1 MATVEKRGESYRI
14 VASAGYDRE
23 GKQLRK
29 RMTWTPAP
37 GMTAR
42 QVEKELERQTVLFEE
57 RVKNGLFIEA
67 SIRFADYAE
76 LWLKNY
82 GEKHL
87 APKTV
92 SRYKAL
98 LVRINSAIGNIRLD
112 RLQPHHIS
120 EFLDNLEEDGIK
132 ETASFSASVDLRAI
146 LKKRGM
152 TRQALADAAGIGIST
167 VYMTCRGKTV
177 AKETAEA
184 ICKALNLKFK
194 ESFAAPEQS
203 EKLSGKTVLHHYRL
217 ISAILNSAVIDDQIL
232 VTNPAS
238 RVRPPRCEHKEAEYL
253 DEVQAAHL
261 LDLLEGEPMQYKVAV
276 TLLLYTGMRRGE
288 LLGLEW
294 RDIDFTNFIVNI
306 CRQSQYLAGKG
317 IFTKEPKTESS
328 IRVIKLSAVTV
339 ELLRKYKIW
348 QNEYRLSIGDQWENC
363 NRLFTAW
370 NGTPMH
376 PDVLSGWF
384 EDFIKRTDLPP
395 ETHIHTLRHTNA
407 TLMIAGGEDVLTVSR
422 RLGHAQAST
431 TTNIY
436 GHAIQAANARAAE
449 TLQNILNP
457 LGSKPNLG

>member
-98 LVRINSAIGNIRLD
+98 LVRINAAIGNIRLD

-132 ETASFSASVDLRAI
+132 ETASFLASVDLRAI

-167 VYMTCRGKTV
+167 VYMTCRGKSV
-177 AKETAEA
+177 AKETAKA

-194 ESFAAPEQS
+194 ESFTAPEGS
-203 EKLSGKTVLHHYRL
+203 EKLSEKTVLHHYRL

-232 VTNPAS
+232 VTNPAA

-261 LDLLEGEPMQYKVAV
+261 LDLLEGEPIQYSCIMRDFHHFGEWQRTALINGCRAVKDRRCFCGDAGVQVEREYLICIADDTEAGTRGFHGLIVAV
-276 TLLLYTGMRRGE
+276 M
-288 LLGLEW
+288 
-294 RDIDFTNFIVNI
+294 
-306 CRQSQYLAGKG
+306 
-317 IFTKEPKTESS
+317 
-328 IRVIKLSAVTV
+328 
-339 ELLRKYKIW
+339 
-348 QNEYRLSIGDQWENC
+348 
-363 NRLFTAW
+363 
-370 NGTPMH
+370 
-376 PDVLSGWF
+376 
-384 EDFIKRTDLPP
+384 
-395 ETHIHTLRHTNA
+395 
-407 TLMIAGGEDVLTVSR
+407 LTVQDDKFIWVALR
-422 RLGHAQAST
+422 IR
-431 TTNIY
+431 
-436 GHAIQAANARAAE
+436 
-449 TLQNILNP
+449 
-457 LGSKPNLG
+457 